1 MKKIIFLIFAQLLT
15 ISLLAQSQN
24 EIYIVFTS
32 VSTTQHN
39 IGVRL
44 IDGDEYDPS
53 TDRNPL
59 RFYTIFRTGFTDFAF
74 RLSFGYRNAKDKPDN
89 PIVTKPVSF
98 LNTVNYIDW
107 DIVGPAL
114 QSGEQAQAKLN
125 EIRSYNKIYLIDR
138 NEIANGTLKV
148 VPVTVMSTF

>member
-1 MKKIIFLIFAQLLT
+1 MKKIVFIIFTQLLAISLFAQT
-15 ISLLAQSQN
+15 QN
-24 EIYIVFTS
+24 EIYIIFTS
-32 VSTTQHN
+32 VSATQHN
-39 IGVRL
+39 IGVRVL
-44 IDGDEYDPS
+44 DTIEYDQN
-53 TDRNPL
+53 TDRNSIRL
-59 RFYTIFRTGFTDFAF
+59 YTIFRKGFADFAF

-125 EIRSYNKIYLIDR
+125 EIKSYNNIYFIDR
-138 NEIANGTLKV
+138 NEVANGTMKI
-148 VPVTVMSTF
+148 VPVKVNL